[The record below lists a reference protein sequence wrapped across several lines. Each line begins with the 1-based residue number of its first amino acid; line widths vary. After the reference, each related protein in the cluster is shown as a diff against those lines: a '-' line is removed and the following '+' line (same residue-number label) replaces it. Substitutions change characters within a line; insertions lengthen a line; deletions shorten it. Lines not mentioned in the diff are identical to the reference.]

1 MSTMPRPAE
10 SSLCDATLEV
20 VRIPWA
26 NGRRTAVRERVTLHC
41 DGWASHI
48 RHGTPHHCIE
58 TGEAWFQRL
67 GDVQEAQAREGGG
80 VYGRT

>member
-10 SSLCDATLEV
+10 SSLCDATLDV

-48 RHGTPHHCIE
+48 RHGTPHHCTE
-58 TGEAWFQRL
+58 TGEAWYQRL
-67 GDVQEAQAREGGG
+67 GDVQEAQARGGD
-80 VYGRT
+80 VYG